1 MAHPLALLLT
11 LALST
16 PAGPLPATAPDTGG
30 GDRDSD
36 RDGLCDFQELHKY
49 RTDPKSK
56 DSDGDGVPDGDW
68 GERREFTYVVRT
80 VVQVLKPV
88 TPEYLDDD
96 FQDVRVLDERADRFE
111 LEVLHYPFSTAPQA
125 LAAGTRSRSAA
136 ARDRELA
143 PWLAPGPTSDCDEEL
158 TEELTA
164 ALLADGIDVDALDDA
179 ELVRQAAQWLVRRA
193 GYADGFTTF
202 STAFDEDGR
211 PYIPDELREAGAG
224 VPTAEDWEAEIS
236 AKGMFRRATRGSCT
250 SSAIYL
256 SGCLRALGVPTRTVL
271 CIPLFDAG
279 DEREWAMVRAGI
291 EQPHVRQTVL
301 AAMRGMEG
309 SWTSHTFNEVWIDG
323 RWHRLDYSELG
334 VGTLRQERF
343 GLLTH
348 VATFRDWADARASE
362 TIGRR
367 QTLNLRDAWLDG
379 ANPYSMLSVSD
390 RVGPHCTLAL
400 PAPAS
405 TEARIDALTWTDD
418 PGLPEDVRGGIER
431 KQRFGLLARVSGL
444 GGSDELALLLER
456 IDRRVYLHAEG
467 HPRLSIGFDPACW
480 WYRGDHA
487 LVYLPF
493 GPGDRRDLAEGVPYR
508 VELTDEAIEAPEDL
522 RVAAR

>member
-1 MAHPLALLLT
+1 MVHPLALLLT

-16 PAGPLPATAPDTGG
+16 PAAHPPGAVDSE
-30 GDRDSD
+30 RDSD
-36 RDGLCDFQELHKY
+36 RDGLSDFHELHKY
-49 RTDPKSK
+49 RTDPRSK
-56 DSDGDGVPDGDW
+56 DSDGDGIPDGDW
-68 GERREFTYVVRT
+68 DERREFTYVVRT

-88 TPEYLDDD
+88 TPAYLDDD
-96 FQDVRVLDERADRFE
+96 FQDVRVLDEREDRFE
-111 LEVLHYPFSTAPQA
+111 LEVVHYPFSTAPEA
-125 LAAGTRSRSAA
+125 LPEGTRSRRAA
-136 ARDRELA
+136 AHDRELA
-143 PWLAPGPTSDCDEEL
+143 PWLAAGPTSDCDDEL
-158 TEELTA
+158 TDELTA
-164 ALLADGIDVDALDDA
+164 ALAADGIDGIDVGALDDA
-179 ELVRQAAQWLVRRA
+179 ELVRRAAQWLVRHA
-193 GYADGFTTF
+193 GYVDGFTTF
-202 STAFDEDGR
+202 STAFDDAGR
-211 PYIPDELREAGAG
+211 PYLPDELRAGGAG
-224 VPTAEDWEAEIS
+224 VPGPEDWEAEIS

-256 SGCLRALGVPTRTVL
+256 SGCLRALGIPTRTVL

-301 AAMRGMEG
+301 AAMRGLEG

-323 RWHRLDYSELG
+323 RWYRLDYAELA
-334 VGTLRQERF
+334 VGILRQERF

-390 RVGPHCTLAL
+390 RVGPHCTLEL
-400 PAPAS
+400 PAAAS
-405 TEARIDALTWTDD
+405 TVARIDALTWTDD
-418 PGLPEDVRGGIER
+418 PDLPEDVRGGIER
-431 KQRFGLLARVSGL
+431 KNRFGLLARISGL
-444 GGSDELALLLER
+444 AGSDELALLLER

-467 HPRLSIGFDPACW
+467 RPRLSVGFDPACW

-493 GPGDRRDLAEGVPYR
+493 GPGDRRDLASGVEYR
-508 VELTDEAIEAPEDL
+508 VEFTDEALEAPEDL